1 MPRAKTPTAPAAPP
15 AGQAPPSQSPQSQS
29 NTRHL
34 FAGGR
39 KPNERGASMTSERIA
54 NDLAQFRKSGGRIEV
69 LGTTRTL
76 TKVDAPAA
84 PPAPE
89 AVPRKRRSS

>member
-1 MPRAKTPTAPAAPP
+1 MPRAKNPPAPAAAQASQPP
-15 AGQAPPSQSPQSQS
+15 PSQS

-76 TKVDAPAA
+76 TKVDAPPA

-89 AVPRKRRSS
+89 AAPRKRRSS

>member
-1 MPRAKTPTAPAAPP
+1 MPRAKTPTAPAAPQ
-15 AGQAPPSQSPQSQS
+15 AAQAPPSQSPQSQS

-84 PPAPE
+84 PPPE
-89 AVPRKRRSS
+89 AAPRKRRTS